1 MRNFA
6 INASMPFAI
15 LFTSLLAACGG
26 NDAGD
31 GPGNGAATAASTPES
46 SVDLGPLTGAD
57 ICQRLDAATV
67 GGIIG
72 YEVGTPKPSTS
83 MTPQCSYPYTGSS
96 GGAYNVTVAYQRPD
110 GDLLGRKGAEGFD
123 YVAQMQRGNLQAN
136 PGGEEVSVDAGDK
149 AVRFS
154 GIVNLHYGLLLTGGR
169 VMTVT
174 AFTDSVQP
182 AAVDQL
188 LGKMA
193 ETFGR

>member
-1 MRNFA
+1 MRTIHRTTGLPLA
-6 INASMPFAI
+6 AVLA
-15 LFTSLLAACGG
+15 TLLAACGG
-26 NDAGD
+26 TDAG
-31 GPGNGAATAASTPES
+31 NGVATAAASES
-46 SVDLGPLTGAD
+46 SVDLGPLTGAE
-57 ICQRLDAATV
+57 ICERLDAATV
-67 GGIIG
+67 GSIIG
-72 YEVGTPKPSTS
+72 FDVGTPKPSTS

-123 YVAQMQRGNLQAN
+123 YVAQMQRGNVKAN
-136 PGGEEVSVDAGDK
+136 PNATETSVDAGDK

-182 AAVDQL
+182 AAIDQL

-193 ETFGR
+193 EVFGR